1 LLSKLTFFKELI
13 EQKEGYPDG
22 AKTILDNHK
31 QYDGLIGAVGD
42 LFQID
47 DKFESA
53 FQSAIG
59 SFAQCLISKDKKS
72 AIKILNAARSQK
84 LGDFSILPLKEFV
97 SVKVDLPSVPKIDGV
112 LGPAIDFCSL
122 PKSAKGLDE
131 GLIGKLL
138 IVEDINKIFDNN
150 LIQKTMS

>member
-1 LLSKLTFFKELI
+1 M
-13 EQKEGYPDG
+13 
-22 AKTILDNHK
+22 
-31 QYDGLIGAVGD
+31 
-42 LFQID
+42 
-47 DKFESA
+47 
-53 FQSAIG
+53 
-59 SFAQCLISKDKKS
+59 ISKDKKS

-97 SVKVDLPSVPKIDGV
+97 SLKVDLPSVPKIDGV

-138 IVEDINKIFDNN
+138 IFEVVLLKDSQRSAILSID
-150 LIQKTMS
+150 QA